1 MPSDVDLFIRE
12 DGQLAVSTY
21 EQTGS
26 IISGGGPTD
35 PQCIV
40 NTENG
45 AQLAIKTVNI
55 GGDTYAS
62 GYLRLAQ
69 SIPEAEQKHLGKVYM
84 YVGPT
89 NDTYTHGYIYEC
101 TGGTEY
107 SGQITFTPNKISIS
121 NDDYAAFLK
130 SGERYIEHP
139 ENITQGKMLYN
150 EATAIWRWSGY
161 DAQGNY
167 VGRRQI
173 YQSDY
178 EQYGFEFTGPF
189 EDGEELEFATT
200 ISAVPGDFA
209 WTRLDVQ
216 P

>member
-1 MPSDVDLFIRE
+1 MTSNVDLFVRE

-21 EQTGS
+21 EQNGS

-35 PQCIV
+35 LQCIV
-40 NTENG
+40 DTENG
-45 AQLAIKTVNI
+45 AQLAIKTVNM
-55 GGDTYAS
+55 GGDIYAS
-62 GYLRLAQ
+62 GFLRLANT
-69 SIPEAEQKHLGKVYM
+69 IPEAAKKHLGKVYM
-84 YVGPT
+84 YVGAT

-101 TGGTEY
+101 TGGTVY
-107 SGQITFTPNKISIS
+107 SGQIEFTPSKIAIS

-130 SGERYIEHP
+130 SSERYIEHP
-139 ENITQGKMLYN
+139 ETITQGKMLYN
-150 EATAIWRWSGY
+150 APSGIWRWSGY
-161 DAQGNY
+161 DSEGNY

-178 EQYGFEFTGPF
+178 EQYGFEFTGTF
-189 EDGEELEFATT
+189 EDGEELEFSTT
-200 ISAVPGDFA
+200 ITATPGDFS